1 MVDNSDGQLK
11 GFHLFEQTRKRLK
24 YVPKKEDRMIYIAGV
39 PMGYLIAAV
48 PWLNANTWSGFGLPL
63 NLVPE
68 YSDVQKERMESR
80 RAIKE
85 QRVSERTFKKTGI
98 INNRI
103 TKKPA

>member
-1 MVDNSDGQLK
+1 
-11 GFHLFEQTRKRLK
+11 
-24 YVPKKEDRMIYIAGV
+24 MIYLAGV

-80 RAIKE
+80 RVIKE
-85 QRVSERTFKKTGI
+85 
-98 INNRI
+98 
-103 TKKPA
+103 